1 MANAIVAHL
10 SGRGVRVW
18 FRPALWFAALAWGMA
33 ACNRSRPP
41 PDVFIIS
48 VDTLRTDHVSAYN
61 PASPASTPHIDSMV
75 ADGVR
80 FTQAFTPVSVTGPAF
95 ASVMT
100 GLAPES
106 HGVFTNLFR
115 GGDALSD
122 EHTTL
127 AELFATQGYRTGA
140 FVSAFTLRRALGL
153 DQGFAVYNGGEE
165 KNRDGSVTAET
176 MVSWLS
182 VQEGPVF
189 GWFHTFDPHGP
200 LARMAT
206 PEDFAKEWES
216 NPLHQKH
223 LPMYQRIGD
232 VTQHELYET
241 LYARGVERADAS
253 VGTVLQALK
262 ALDRYDDAVVV
273 VLADHGEGFRERGL
287 WYDHGTSAHVEQTHV
302 PLVIKYADARHA
314 GRTDERLVSLV
325 DVAPTI
331 VDAVGLPA
339 QRLDGHSLRG
349 TAGVRRVVTSES
361 SHCKRVD
368 VLDCAPAGGQGKEIA
383 VRSIEQTLV
392 SKSTELG
399 EREEVYD
406 RSAHPDEIRPSQGEA
421 SAALAAELKR
431 VRSDR
436 RARQYGPLPDV
447 HARDATSEKLRS
459 LGYME

>member
-1 MANAIVAHL
+1 MANAIAAHVL
-10 SGRGVRVW
+10 CRSVRVRW
-18 FRPALWFAALAWGMA
+18 RHGLWSAVLMGGLS
-33 ACNRSRPP
+33 ACDRTQPP

-48 VDTLRTDHVSAYN
+48 VDTLRLDHVSAYN
-61 PASPASTPHIDSMV
+61 SSSPASTPHIDSMV

-95 ASVMT
+95 SSVMT

-106 HGVFTNLFR
+106 HGVMTNLFR
-115 GGDALSD
+115 GGNALSD

-127 AELFATQGYRTGA
+127 AELFAAQGYRTGA

-153 DQGFAVYNGGEE
+153 DQGFAVYNGGEQ

-223 LPMYQRIGD
+223 FPMYQRIGD
-232 VTQHELYET
+232 ITQHELYET
-241 LYARGVERADAS
+241 LYARGVERADES
-253 VGTVLQALK
+253 VGTVLNALK
-262 ALDRYDDAVVV
+262 ALDRYDNAVIV

-287 WYDHGTSAHVEQTHV
+287 WYDHGTSAHIEQTHV
-302 PLVIKYADARHA
+302 PLLIKYADNRAA

-325 DVAPTI
+325 DVAPTLL
-331 VDAVGLPA
+331 AAAGLPIE
-339 QRLDGHSLRG
+339 RSDGYSLRG
-349 TAGVRRVVTSES
+349 IAPVRRVVVSES
-361 SHCKRVD
+361 SHCKRVEA
-368 VLDCAPAGGQGKEIA
+368 LDCAPAGGQGKEIA
-383 VRSIEQTLV
+383 VRSVEQTMV
-392 SKSTELG
+392 SKSTALG
-399 EREEVYD
+399 ERVEVYD
-406 RSAHPDEIRPSQGEA
+406 RVAHPDEIRPSPVEA
-421 SAALAAELKR
+421 SRVLADEINR

-436 RARQYGPLPDV
+436 RDRDYGPLPDTN
-447 HARDATSEKLRS
+447 ARDATSEKLRS

>member
-1 MANAIVAHL
+1 MANAIAPHL
-10 SGRGVRVW
+10 LSRWRLVRWRLLVW
-18 FRPALWFAALAWGMA
+18 SAALASTVSG
-33 ACNRSRPP
+33 CNRTDAP
-41 PDVFIIS
+41 PDVYILS
-48 VDTLRTDHVSAYN
+48 VDTLRLDHVSAYN
-61 PASPASTPHIDSMV
+61 PASPASTPNIDSMV
-75 ADGVR
+75 ADGIR

-100 GLAPES
+100 GLSPET

-115 GGDALSD
+115 GGDPLSD

-127 AELFATQGYRTGA
+127 AESFAAQGYRTGA

-206 PEDFAKEWES
+206 PDDFAKEWES
-216 NPLHQKH
+216 NPLHEKH
-223 LPMYQRIGD
+223 FPTYQRIGGI
-232 VTQHELYET
+232 TQHELYET

-253 VGTVLQALK
+253 VGTVLNALK
-262 ALDRYDDAVVV
+262 ALGRYDNALIV

-287 WYDHGTSAHVEQTHV
+287 WYDHGTSAHIEQTHV
-302 PLVIKYADARHA
+302 PLLIKYPDNRTA
-314 GRTDERLVSLV
+314 GRIDDRLVSLV
-325 DVAPTI
+325 DVAPTLL
-331 VDAVGLPA
+331 DAVGLSLD
-339 QRLDGHSLRG
+339 RRDGHSLQG
-349 TAGVRRVVTSES
+349 AAAVRPVVVSES
-361 SHCKRVD
+361 SHCKRVEA
-368 VLDCAPAGGQGKEIA
+368 LDCAPAGGQGKEIA
-383 VRSIEQTLV
+383 VRSIAQTLV
-392 SKSTELG
+392 SKSTTLG
-399 EREEVYD
+399 ERTEVYD
-406 RSAHPDEIRPSQGEA
+406 RVAHPDEIRPSEVEA
-421 SAALAAELKR
+421 APALAAEINR
-431 VRSDR
+431 VRTDR
-436 RARQYGPLPDV
+436 RARHYGPLPDI